1 MHGCCGSGR
10 LRTPSSDHVI
20 NGRKHRQSRQTW
32 SRSIRPRAH
41 IVPSCEGSD
50 RVIESAELIGR
61 WPLVKVRCAIE
72 EPTVAAL

>member
-1 MHGCCGSGR
+1 MVEHTDRVGRHGVASFAQG
-10 LRTPSSDHVI
+10 
-20 NGRKHRQSRQTW
+20 
-32 SRSIRPRAH
+32 H
-41 IVPSCEGSD
+41 IYYLGSCEGSG